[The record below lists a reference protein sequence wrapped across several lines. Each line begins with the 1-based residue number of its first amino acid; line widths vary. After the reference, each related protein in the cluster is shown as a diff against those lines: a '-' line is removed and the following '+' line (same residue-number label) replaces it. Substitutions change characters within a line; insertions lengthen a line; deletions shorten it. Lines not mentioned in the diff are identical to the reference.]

1 MVRIV
6 SFNLNLLLKCR
17 NAQNQPLQNK
27 RSGVNQFHL
36 SKTRLLTDCM
46 SARPPV
52 LPSFPVKLTLPSA
65 APLCPAV
72 CPVLAVLTAPRSHA
86 MAVLC
91 SVMANGAVPA
101 PSQPMDRQLFFL
113 TLVCVLNFLSPQ
125 KFILP
130 ATRLAVALPFS
141 FPVIHFP
148 SPPPCIADHLA
159 GEPTEKPTD
168 RKHTQPSLDWFCSE
182 SLPTKP
188 RASQSVFAFL
198 SMSPMMCLHL
208 DSVPA
213 CEDVPSCMNKTA
225 LKTRERLTG

>member
-1 MVRIV
+1 MRIV
-6 SFNLNLLLKCR
+6 SFNLNRLLKCR
-17 NAQNQPLQNK
+17 NAQNQPLQDK

-36 SKTRLLTDCM
+36 SKIGLLTDC
-46 SARPPV
+46 
-52 LPSFPVKLTLPSA
+52 PSTRLSFHPFPFKLTLPSA

-86 MAVLC
+86 MAVFC

-101 PSQPMDRQLFFL
+101 PSQPMDRRLFFL

-130 ATRLAVALPFS
+130 ATRLAVALTFS
-141 FPVIHFP
+141 FPVIHFS

-159 GEPTEKPTD
+159 GEPTEKPRD

-188 RASQSVFAFL
+188 RAPQSVFAFL
-198 SMSPMMCLHL
+198 SMSPMMWLHL
-208 DSVPA
+208 DSMPA
-213 CEDVPSCMNKTA
+213 CEDVPSCMNKKA

>member
-1 MVRIV
+1 MGIV

-17 NAQNQPLQNK
+17 NAQNHPQQNYK
-27 RSGVNQFHL
+27 SGVNQFPL
-36 SKTRLLTDCM
+36 SKIGLLTDCL
-46 SARPPV
+46 STRLSFHP
-52 LPSFPVKLTLPSA
+52 FPVKLTLPSA

-113 TLVCVLNFLSPQ
+113 TLVCALNFPSPQ

-130 ATRLAVALPFS
+130 TIRLAVALAFS

-198 SMSPMMCLHL
+198 PMSPMMCLHL
-208 DSVPA
+208 DSMPA

>member
-1 MVRIV
+1 MTCCQSIPP
-6 SFNLNLLLKCR
+6 LR
-17 NAQNQPLQNK
+17 NRTADRLNQPVRL
-27 RSGVNQFHL
+27 SFH
-36 SKTRLLTDCM
+36 
-46 SARPPV
+46 P
-52 LPSFPVKLTLPSA
+52 FPAKLTLPSA

-130 ATRLAVALPFS
+130 ATRLAALTFS

-198 SMSPMMCLHL
+198 PVSPMMCLHL
-208 DSVPA
+208 DSMAA